1 MKQTQRIL
9 NYMQQFGGITQA
21 EALQMC
27 GCSRLAARI
36 ADLKS
41 EGYAIKSIRK
51 SGTNRFGDK
60 TSYCEYQLERPA

>member
-1 MKQTQRIL
+1 
-9 NYMQQFGGITQA
+9 MQEYGGITQA
-21 EALQMC
+21 EAFQMC

-41 EGYAIKSIRK
+41 EGYSFKTIRK
-51 SGTNRFGDK
+51 SGLNRFGEK